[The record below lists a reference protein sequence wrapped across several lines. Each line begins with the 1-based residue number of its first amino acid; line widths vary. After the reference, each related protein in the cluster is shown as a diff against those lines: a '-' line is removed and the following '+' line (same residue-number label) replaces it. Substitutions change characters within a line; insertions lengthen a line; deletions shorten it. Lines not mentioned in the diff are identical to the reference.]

1 MLKSLLIANRGE
13 IAIRIARTASDLAIA
28 TVAIYAEDD
37 AQSLHT
43 RHADR
48 ALSLGA
54 VGVPAYLDIA
64 RIIALAEEAGCDAV
78 HPGYGFLSEIAE
90 FADACT
96 GSGLA
101 FVGPSAETLR
111 QFGDKA
117 QARSLAESCG
127 VPVLPGLSHAVT
139 LDEAKA
145 FFESLAADRGPDRG
159 PDGAVMLKAVAG
171 GGGRGIR
178 PVERLGDLDEA
189 FARATSEAEQAF
201 GSGELY
207 IEELLPRAHHVE
219 VQIVGDGSGEVSH
232 LWDRECSL
240 QRQRQKL
247 VEIAPAFGL
256 SEPLREAM
264 LHAARKIAAKASYR
278 GVGTIEFLVDT
289 RPEAKEHFVFME
301 ANARLQVEHTVT
313 EAVTGL
319 DLVAI
324 QLQIAGGATLG
335 DLGLRQ
341 PQVLE
346 PRGVAVQVRVNLE
359 TMSEDGLS
367 RPGGGVLTAYEPP
380 AGPGIRVDGF
390 GYTGYTTSPYYDS
403 LLAKVIAHADDLDSA
418 IQRAR
423 RALAE
428 FKIEGV
434 RSNTSFLGALLTHA
448 PFSAGVSEDGIHT
461 RYVEDHA
468 AELLSSDGERARY
481 FEPERD
487 LRKAGSRVDPDDPL
501 AVLALKGP
509 ATSAAS
515 SANAPAPYATGPAG
529 TVAVAAPLQGM
540 LVELKVAV
548 GDTVRRRQ
556 PVAVLE
562 ALKMEHVVLADAAG
576 VVREIALEIGDTI
589 FEDTPIVF
597 IEPQDIEG
605 EYDSG
610 ETIDLDSIRPDV
622 AEVLHFH
629 HLTTDEART
638 EATAKRH
645 NAGKRTARENI
656 ADLCDPDSF
665 FEYSPLVTA
674 TRYRTDTL
682 EELEERVIKTA
693 ADAMVMGVGR
703 VNGDLVG
710 RENARCVAMSYDYT
724 VLAGTQGG
732 KNHQKQ
738 DRMFGVARKYQLPVV
753 LYTEGGGGRT
763 HGGARSAGGPQAGS
777 VGGLNVRTW
786 RELGKLSGLV
796 PLIGVNSGYCFAGNV
811 VLLGACDVI
820 IATRD
825 SSLGIGGPA
834 VIEGGGLGAYA
845 PNEVGPISIQQ
856 PNGVIDILVED
867 EIEATAA
874 AKHYLSFFQGRARDW
889 TTHDQRVLR
898 HVVPENRRTVYN
910 IRQIIETL
918 GDVGSMLE
926 LRPKF
931 GLSMATAFIR
941 IEGRPIG
948 VIANNSNSP
957 TGGAIDSDGADKA
970 SRFMQLCDAFDI
982 PILSLIDTPGNMVGP
997 EAEKTALIRH
1007 CGRLYVAG
1015 ANITVPYF
1023 VVVLRKSYGLG
1034 ALAMS
1039 TGSFDETFFS
1049 ISWPTGEFAG
1059 MGLEGSVKLGRRA
1072 ELAAITDLAERKARY
1087 EKYVADAY
1095 AWSRALNAA
1104 TVSEVDDVI
1113 DPSDTRKWLVM
1124 GLDSVPPASPR
1135 AGKKHSWVDTW

>member
-1 MLKSLLIANRGE
+1 MLSSLLIANRGE
-13 IAIRIARTASDLAIA
+13 IAIRIARSAADLGIE
-28 TVAIYAEDD
+28 TVTVYAQDD
-37 AQSLHT
+37 SQSLHT

-48 ALSLGA
+48 ALDLGA
-54 VGVPAYLDIA
+54 VGVPAYLDGERLIG
-64 RIIALAEEAGCDAV
+64 LAQDNGCEAI
-78 HPGYGFLSEIAE
+78 HPGYGFLSEVAGFAE
-90 FADACT
+90 ACER
-96 GSGLA
+96 GGLI
-101 FVGPSAETLR
+101 FVGPTPETLR
-111 QFGDKA
+111 RFGDKA
-117 QARSLAESCG
+117 QARALAEDCG
-127 VPVLPGLSHAVT
+127 VAVLPGLSHAVT
-139 LDEAKA
+139 LDEALA
-145 FFESLAADRGPDRG
+145 FFESLGAN
-159 PDGAVMLKAVAG
+159 GAVMLKAVAG
-171 GGGRGIR
+171 GGGRGMR
-178 PVERLGDLDEA
+178 PVVAVADLAEA
-189 FARATSEAEQAF
+189 FARASSEASQAF
-201 GSGELY
+201 GSGDLY
-207 IEELLPRAHHVE
+207 VEELLPSARHVE
-219 VQIVGDGSGEVSH
+219 VQIVGDGTGIVSH

-247 VEIAPAFGL
+247 IEVAPAFGI
-256 SEPLREAM
+256 SEQMREAM
-264 LHAARKIAAKASYR
+264 LDAATRIAAAAAYR
-278 GVGTIEFLVDT
+278 GVGTIEFLLDGQADE
-289 RPEAKEHFVFME
+289 RFVFME

-313 EAVTGL
+313 EAVTGR

-324 QLQIAGGATLG
+324 QLHIAAGATLR
-335 DLGLRQ
+335 DLDLEQ
-341 PQVLE
+341 PAIRA
-346 PRGVAVQVRVNLE
+346 PRGVAVQARVNLE
-359 TMSEDGLS
+359 TMTADGQS

-390 GYTGYTTSPYYDS
+390 GYTGYATSPHYDS
-403 LLAKVIAHADDLDSA
+403 LLAKVIAHADDLPSA
-418 IQRAR
+418 TRRAK

-428 FKIEGV
+428 FKIEGA
-434 RSNTSFLGALLTHA
+434 RSNVSFLAALLETA
-448 PFSAGVSEDGIHT
+448 PFTAAGIHT
-461 RYVEDHA
+461 RYVEEHA
-468 AELLSSDGERARY
+468 AQLLAADGGRARY
-481 FEPERD
+481 FEPESNV
-487 LRKAGSRVDPDDPL
+487 RKAGTQVDPDDPL

-509 ATSAAS
+509 AAA
-515 SANAPAPYATGPAG
+515 APAAKPPVPHVIGPAG
-529 TVAVAAPLQGM
+529 TTAVAAPLQGM
-540 LVELKVAV
+540 LIELKVDV
-548 GDTVRRRQ
+548 GDVVQKRQ

-562 ALKMEHVVLADAAG
+562 ALKMEHVVLADSSG
-576 VVREIALEIGDTI
+576 IVREIALALGDTI
-589 FEDTPIVF
+589 FEATPILF

-605 EYDSG
+605 EYDTG
-610 ETIDLDSIRPDV
+610 ETIDLDAIRPDV
-622 AEVLHFH
+622 AEVQHFH
-629 HLTTDEART
+629 QLTTDEARS

-645 NAGKRTARENI
+645 DAGKRTARENI
-656 ADLCDPDSF
+656 ADLTDAGSF

-674 TRYRTDTL
+674 TRYRNDTF

-710 RENARCVAMSYDYT
+710 EENARCVAMSYDYT

-738 DRMFGVARKYQLPVV
+738 DRMFGIARKYRLPVV

-796 PLIGVNSGYCFAGNV
+796 PIVGVNSGYCFAGNV

-820 IATRD
+820 IATKD

-845 PNEVGPISIQQ
+845 PSEVGPVEIQQ
-856 PNGVIDILVED
+856 PNGVIDVLVDD
-867 EIEATAA
+867 EVEATAV

-889 TTHDQRVLR
+889 TANDQRILR
-898 HVVPENRRTVYN
+898 HVVPEHRRAVYN
-910 IRQIIETL
+910 IRTIIETV
-918 GDVGSMLE
+918 GDLGSMLE

-931 GLSMATAFIR
+931 GLSMVTAFIR
-941 IEGRPIG
+941 IEGRAVG

-957 TGGAIDSDGADKA
+957 TGGAVDADGADKA

-982 PILSLIDTPGNMVGP
+982 PILSFIDTPGNMVGP

-1007 CGRLYVAG
+1007 CGRMYVAG

-1087 EKYVADAY
+1087 DKYVADAY

-1113 DPSDTRKWLVM
+1113 DPADTRKWMVM
-1124 GLDSVPPASPR
+1124 GLDSLPPLAPR
-1135 AGKKHSWVDTW
+1135 AGKKRGWVDTW

>member
-1 MLKSLLIANRGE
+1 MPESLLIANRGE
-13 IAIRIARTASDLAIA
+13 IAIRIARTAADLGVE
-28 TVAIYAEDD
+28 TVAVYAEDD
-37 AQSLHT
+37 RASLHT

-48 ALSLGA
+48 ALDLGA
-54 VGVPAYLDIA
+54 VGVPAYLDSD
-64 RIIALAEEAGCDAV
+64 RIIALAQEAGCDAV

-90 FADACT
+90 FADACEQA
-96 GSGLA
+96 GLT
-101 FVGPSAETLR
+101 FVGPTPETLR
-111 QFGDKA
+111 LFGDKA
-117 QARSLAESCG
+117 QARALAERCG
-127 VPVLPGLSHAVT
+127 VAVLPGLSHAVT
-139 LDEAKA
+139 LDEARA
-145 FFESLAADRGPDRG
+145 FFESLGSG
-159 PDGAVMLKAVAG
+159 GAVMLKAIAG
-171 GGGRGIR
+171 GGGRGMR
-178 PVERLGDLDEA
+178 PVTEIEALEEA
-189 FARATSEAEQAF
+189 FARATSEANQAF
-201 GSGELY
+201 GAGAIY
-207 IEELLPRAHHVE
+207 VEELLSDARHVE
-219 VQIVGDGSGEVSH
+219 VQIVGDGTGAVCH

-256 SEPLREAM
+256 DAPVREAM
-264 LHAARKIAAKASYR
+264 LDAATKIAAAAAYR
-278 GVGTIEFLVDT
+278 GVGTIEFLVDNRT
-289 RPEAKEHFVFME
+289 NDRSPFVFME

-319 DLVAI
+319 DLVAL
-324 QLQIAGGATLG
+324 QLRIAAGATL
-335 DLGLRQ
+335 DELGLHQ
-341 PQVLE
+341 PAIAA
-346 PRGVAVQVRVNLE
+346 PKGVAVQARVNLE
-359 TMSEDGLS
+359 TMTEDGQS

-390 GYTGYTTSPYYDS
+390 GYTGYATSPHYDS
-403 LLAKVIAHADDLDSA
+403 LLAKVIGHADDLPSA
-418 IQRAR
+418 LRKTA

-428 FKIEGV
+428 FKVEGA
-434 RSNTSFLGALLTHA
+434 RSNTRFLAALLETA
-448 PFSAGVSEDGIHT
+448 PFADGAIHT
-461 RYVEDHA
+461 RYVEEHA
-468 AELLSSDGERARY
+468 AELLAADGAPARY
-481 FEPERD
+481 FEPESEV
-487 LRKAGSRVDPDDPL
+487 RKAGTEVDPDDPL

-509 ATSAAS
+509 AAAS
-515 SANAPAPYATGPAG
+515 PAAPPPVPHAVGPAG
-529 TVAVAAPLQGM
+529 TVAVPAPLQGM
-540 LVELKVAV
+540 LIELKVDV
-548 GDTVRRRQ
+548 GDVVQNRQ

-562 ALKMEHVVLADAAG
+562 ALKMEHIVLADSAG
-576 VVREIALEIGDTI
+576 IVREIALAVGDTI
-589 FEDTPIVF
+589 FEDTPILF
-597 IEPQDIEG
+597 IEPQEIAG

-610 ETIDLDSIRPDV
+610 ETIDLDAIRPDV
-622 AEVLHFH
+622 AEVRHFH
-629 HLTTDEART
+629 QLTRDEART
-638 EATAKRH
+638 EATAKRR

-656 ADLCDPDSF
+656 ADLCDDGSF

-674 TRYRTDTL
+674 TRYRNDTL

-710 RENARCVAMSYDYT
+710 AENARCVAMSYDYT

-738 DRMFGVARKYQLPVV
+738 DRMFGIARKYELPVV

-763 HGGARSAGGPQAGS
+763 HGGVRSATGPAAGS
-777 VGGLNVRTW
+777 VGGLHVRTW

-796 PLIGVNSGYCFAGNV
+796 PIVGVNSGYCFAGNV

-820 IATRD
+820 IATED

-845 PNEVGPISIQQ
+845 PAEVGPVEIQQ

-867 EIEATAA
+867 EVEATRT
-874 AKHYLSFFQGRARDW
+874 AKHYLSFFQGRVKEWAA
-889 TTHDQRVLR
+889 HDQRILR
-898 HVVPENRRTVYN
+898 HIVPENRRAVYDIRTV
-910 IRQIIETL
+910 IETL

-931 GLSMATAFIR
+931 GLAMVTAFIR
-941 IEGRPIG
+941 IEGRPVG

-957 TGGAIDSDGADKA
+957 TGGAVDSDGADKA

-1007 CGRLYVAG
+1007 CGRMYVAG

-1059 MGLEGSVKLGRRA
+1059 MGLEGSVKLGRRR
-1072 ELAAITDLAERKARY
+1072 ELEAITDLAERKARY
-1087 EKYVADAY
+1087 EQYVADAY

-1113 DPSDTRKWLVM
+1113 DPADTRKWLVM
-1124 GLDSVPPASPR
+1124 GLDSLPPVPPR
-1135 AGKKHSWVDTW
+1135 AGKKRGWVDTW